1 MLILAGPSGTSA
13 HDGGRLHPEQ
23 PGRIFSVMDGVR
35 DLHLD
40 DEINYVTTPKAE
52 LDDLARVHSKKYLDE
67 LERLCRQGGGDLD
80 PDTYA

>member
-1 MLILAGPSGTSA
+1 MLILAGPSGATA
-13 HDGGRLHPEQ
+13 HDGGELHPEQ

-52 LDDLARVHSKKYLDE
+52 LDDLARVHSRKYLDE
-67 LERLCRQGGGDLD
+67 LEQFLPPRWGRLG
-80 PDTYA
+80 P